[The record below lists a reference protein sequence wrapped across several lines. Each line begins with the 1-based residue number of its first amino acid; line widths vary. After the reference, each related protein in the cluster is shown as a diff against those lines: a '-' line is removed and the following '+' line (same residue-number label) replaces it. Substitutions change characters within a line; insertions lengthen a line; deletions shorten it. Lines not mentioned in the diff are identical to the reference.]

1 MKETPLADPTLR
13 TKASLCLLP
22 PPFGNEITYTIQPD
36 YRERFCVCI
45 CVYVCAS
52 ERAYSCA
59 RLGIYRILGAV
70 ITQGRREFES
80 SLLEAI
86 EVRAKGGGRAL
97 ISKVAG
103 WGQKPCLIKSEG
115 RER

>member
-1 MKETPLADPTLR
+1 MNVFALV
-13 TKASLCLLP
+13 SV
-22 PPFGNEITYTIQPD
+22 
-36 YRERFCVCI
+36 CVL
-45 CVYVCAS
+45 V
-52 ERAYSCA
+52 CA

-70 ITQGRREFES
+70 ITQGREFES

-86 EVRAKGGGRAL
+86 EVRAERAERAL